1 MSKSLFVPIRIEG
14 LFLTENSYVCSPLA
28 DFEKLPWNDGNQD
41 YNYETP
47 FLGDS
52 IVNMPFSDR
61 NCLLMKGLHLHF
73 ILPHFLG
80 QPVPNESG
88 LANAGELPAAPNFWV
103 IIKKD
108 SGGTVQGTYYIQS
121 DYIYADENDLYKNV
135 SNREVEQPYSSVIPF
150 GTLGSGAAAAVR
162 PYAFM
167 GKQGQY
173 AFGKQEE
180 NQYKSERSFKNIA
193 SKPLTVIGYGDINF
207 SSFYPNC
214 KGVFGFYDATA
225 DLHNNAQYEIY
236 GWVNDE
242 KDDILFQY
250 TKKNQASPNLKD
262 RLASLFHT
270 QICDAGSNNPLD
282 QNQLPSIDGR
292 TIYYAKFVCDNHPL
306 HFQNESQS
314 LDIKI
319 AIGNSGTEAM
329 AAMLASSYPADQ
341 KSFVEERLESVNLH
355 SKLGPLLG
363 DLGPKFHEARHTKGF
378 NSVSGGYKWTIT
390 ANGSEGQKEGEA
402 FLLGEAILKA
412 LNDLNNSQHEYD
424 IQFNQLVT
432 LKEQLYMDWV
442 KYMRLAYPLHDSI
455 DNKLLEK
462 MKAYLDTVL
471 IPEVESKAKSCGEI
485 KLFKEDKENEVM
497 DCIDLIAGDEVSL
510 AYDVLM
516 KWQALFELLKHLPQ
530 QYIIACTPANFYWQ
544 PKPPVLLLSG
554 LFSESSD
561 ADILKKAGNNN
572 EKVYAGDWDFM
583 PKNGSAIITPSRPID
598 NTQKLSAQVTNPF
611 ILEWE
616 IDLLDTA
623 LLTDEKG
630 EIHANA
636 LSTCVQI
643 KEYGA
648 DFEKTSDFRTGEL
661 SVFSGSIIM
670 SPHARKTMVHRLL
683 EFIKA
688 HQGDYFTLTDKDQ
701 KNDCDTFCS
710 TEDVNVFLHLLSN
723 QMSVLERR
731 TPKFSDEN
739 KAKYLVLVELQTLLL
754 DHSILSQTLSGF
766 NYACIM
772 QGTTAQL
779 PILDPMGFA
788 DTRSMTQKVA
798 ALLGNMKRHSPLMD
812 FLFNPIRSGSIRL
825 NRLNLIDDFGVVTAV
840 SIPQSVIWAETM
852 KDKADQ
858 PFLRPRLTQP
868 SRLHFEFLDANQ
880 NPAVGVKPYSQL
892 AKTHNLP
899 ESSPICGWLVP
910 NYLDN
915 DLMVFDSS
923 GAALGYLS
931 KDAIWG
937 EPPYPVSNVP
947 STTTDITNEHLRRVV
962 KWLEGNQ
969 ALLGGFLDSVQSAQD
984 NIAPSHAAT
993 FKSQAILM
1001 GKPIAV
1007 VRAVVHF
1014 DLKGLPAIN
1023 QSWNA
1028 LLSDISNNAPYM
1040 NRENNNWTNV
1050 EIPFRLG
1057 EHQQLDD
1064 GLIGYWLEN
1073 GLALTDDKV
1082 LDYLVAPESSNPDDI
1097 THHLHIETFGSHN
1110 KLQESISVNE
1120 TKIATLLLDPRSGVH
1135 CTSGIV
1141 PTVKTSIDP
1150 SLFLPAM
1157 QKLEMWFQMSA
1168 ILQPTETLEGDAV
1181 LNLPAIDGKEWH
1193 WYDQFYSSERNIVND
1208 ETDGFKLTTN
1218 TLKKAFLT
1226 LKNKN

>member
-28 DFEKLPWNDGNQD
+28 DFEKLPWNDGSQD

-52 IVNMPFSDR
+52 IVNVPFSDR
-61 NCLLMKGLHLHF
+61 NCQLMKGLHLHF

-121 DYIYADENDLYKNV
+121 DYIYADENDLYENV
-135 SNREVEQPYSSVIPF
+135 SNRKVEQPYSSVIPF
-150 GTLGSGAAAAVR
+150 GTLGSGSAAAVR

-167 GKQGQY
+167 GKQGQNPY
-173 AFGKQEE
+173 T
-180 NQYKSERSFKNIA
+180 SERSFKNIA

-225 DLHNNAQYEIY
+225 DLNSNAQYEIY

-250 TKKNQASPNLKD
+250 TQINQASPNLKD

-270 QICDAGSNNPLD
+270 QICDAGSNNPSD
-282 QNQLPSIDGR
+282 QSQLPSIDGR
-292 TIYYAKFVCDNHPL
+292 TIYYARFVCDNHPIQ
-306 HFQNESQS
+306 FQNESQS

-341 KSFVEERLESVNLH
+341 KSIVEEQLESVNLH

-390 ANGSEGQKEGEA
+390 ANGSKGQK
-402 FLLGEAILKA
+402 GEAILVGEAILAA

-424 IQFNQLVT
+424 TQSSQLVT

-442 KYMRLAYPLHDSI
+442 KYMRLAYPAPDGI
-455 DNKLLEK
+455 DNELLLR
-462 MKAYLDTVL
+462 MKVYLDKVL
-471 IPEVESKAKSCGEI
+471 IPEVQNKAKSCGEI
-485 KLFKEDKENEVM
+485 KLFKGDKEYEGM

-510 AYDVLM
+510 AYAVLM
-516 KWQALFELLKHLPQ
+516 KWQVLFELLKGTANK
-530 QYIIACTPANFYWQ
+530 YIISCTPANYYWQ

-554 LFSESSD
+554 LFSESND

-572 EKVYAGDWDFM
+572 EKVYAGDWNFM
-583 PKNGSAIITPSRPID
+583 PNNTAISAPSLPKD

-616 IDLLDTA
+616 TDLLDTA

-643 KEYGA
+643 KENGA
-648 DFEKTSDFRTGEL
+648 DFEKTPYFQTGEL
-661 SVFSGSIIM
+661 SVFSGSVIM

-688 HQGDYFTLTDKDQ
+688 HQSDYFTLTDKDQ

-710 TEDVNVFLHLLSN
+710 TEDVNVFLSLLSK
-723 QMSVLERR
+723 QMGVLESR
-731 TPKFSDEN
+731 TPKFSVTN
-739 KAKYLVLVELQTLLL
+739 PAKYRILVELQTLLL

-766 NYACIM
+766 NHACMM
-772 QGTTAQL
+772 QGMTAQL

-788 DTRSMTQKVA
+788 DTQGLTQKVA
-798 ALLGNMKRHSPLMD
+798 AIMGHMKRHSPLMG

-825 NRLNLIDDFGVVTAV
+825 NRLDLIDNFGVVTAV
-840 SIPQSVIWAETM
+840 PIPTNMVWAETM
-852 KDKADQ
+852 KDNTGN

-868 SRLHFEFLDANQ
+868 SRLHFDFLDANK
-880 NPAVGVKPYSQL
+880 NSAVGAKTFSQL
-892 AKTHNLP
+892 ARALNLP

-910 NYLDN
+910 NYLNN

-923 GAALGYLS
+923 GTALGYLS

-937 EPPYPVSNVP
+937 QPPYPTPNAP
-947 STTTDITNEHLRRVV
+947 STTTGITNEHLRRVV

-969 ALLGGFLDSVQSAQD
+969 ALLGVFLDSVQSAQD
-984 NIAPSHAAT
+984 NIAPSHAST

-1007 VRAVVHF
+1007 ARAVVHF
-1014 DLKGLPAIN
+1014 QLKGLPVIN

-1028 LLSDISNNAPYM
+1028 LVSDISNNAPYM
-1040 NRENNNWTNV
+1040 SREKKNWTNV

-1057 EHQQLDD
+1057 EHWQLDD
-1064 GLIGYWLEN
+1064 GLIGYWMEDDK
-1073 GLALTDDKV
+1073 AATDDKV
-1082 LDYLVAPESSNPDDI
+1082 LDYLVAPESTNPNS
-1097 THHLHIETFGSHN
+1097 TEHVQVETFGSYK
-1110 KLQESISVNE
+1110 KLQESISINE

-1141 PTVKTSIDP
+1141 PTVTTSIDP

-1168 ILQPTETLEGDAV
+1168 ILQPTETLAGDAV

-1193 WYDQFYSSERNIVND
+1193 WYDQFNTAERNIAKD
-1208 ETDGFKLTTN
+1208 ETDGFKLTAN
-1218 TLKKAFLT
+1218 TIKESFLT
-1226 LKNKN
+1226 LKNKK